1 MTLDLNCANF
11 YDENK
16 GKLNFPP
23 KGTKKYSSRVDKKS
37 VKTAIKTM
45 NDNEKLV
52 LTAYD
57 GGLVREG
64 KDRDE

>member
-1 MTLDLNCANF
+1 MTLDLNCAKF

-23 KGTKKYSSRVDKKS
+23 KGAKKYSSSVDRKS
-37 VKTAIKTM
+37 VKTIIRTM
-45 NDNEKLV
+45 EDSEKLV

-57 GGLVREG
+57 GGLVKE
-64 KDRDE
+64 DNEMTH